1 MQVKVFVTTTV
12 TDASGSV
19 ITQVTTVEKASVG
32 DNPRL
37 VRDAIRNAD
46 VYGKAIS
53 LNLDQVEARF
63 SRG

>member
-1 MQVKVFVTTTV
+1 MQVKVSVTTTV
-12 TDASGSV
+12 TTDGG
-19 ITQVTTVEKASVG
+19 TLLTEVTTVERVGIG
-32 DNPRL
+32 DNSAL
-37 VRDAIRNAD
+37 LRDAVRTSD